1 MTNKKPKK
9 SKIEKV
15 ETVKH
20 KVNILKTLTIEERT
34 ELFFRICKTRAEL
47 KAWIR
52 LFLGLDMPDTTVSR
66 YADTNPLDIIWLIYE
81 ICVLEKNP
89 ENIEELLCVAGRGSG
104 KCSSKDTK
112 IITQNGPKNI
122 QDIVVNDIVWTGWS
136 WQPVTHTFDEGVK
149 PGVSIT
155 TLKGKKNGAFPLT
168 GSLKHRIQ
176 ALCPKTKK
184 IDWVLM
190 KDLVPGQIVYKTA
203 ERVYDNVV
211 DTSSDDYEK
220 GWIIG
225 NITGDG
231 CVSRHG
237 NSISLCGKDDAQ
249 ILHYR
254 NLVKKHTNSD
264 PSIRLS
270 SHSALIKKVNISSKP
285 FREWHDSYIE
295 GELCYFKKLKTLNHS
310 PSFLAGFISGLMETD
325 GSKDSITFA
334 NKELAAQVAQILTIF
349 GVHSV
354 INNSR
359 RPSAITKFEPG
370 HIVTYHETKFNNLPD
385 YMLPLF
391 SKRKTFIEHRQ
402 KQNEQ
407 FRYPSILIKSFA
419 NFIKDKYE
427 IANGYWRL
435 DKTKAKTHSSIK
447 FSKDLWG
454 NSAKGY
460 ESYVYGYKIDD
471 FIKLA
476 EKLNE
481 TEWITYL
488 RFIRNGYY
496 EEVETVKFG
505 NHYFYDL
512 EIEKDHSY
520 ASNGFVSHN
529 TLAVAIAEF
538 VLLFHDQRDVAH
550 VGAILSQAKRCY
562 QYQQGFMLSERVKP
576 ILSQSLDGFPVME
589 KTTQEKSSFNVRDRK
604 TGELVKIDLE
614 VLPCTLKSV
623 NGFHGAFVSV
633 DEIDT
638 VQGEGVRAFQDIS
651 GMLDSKRGRKSL
663 RVGIST
669 RKTRYGLMNQ
679 QIEDADAQ
687 GRTVKKWTVLEFSER
702 CPDERSGTT
711 PTIGYYLQDTM
722 EVISEELW
730 LKKDPKKQEEY
741 SRQEFAGEGCLKCPM
756 AALCLSDAKKQ
767 TSKSP
772 MLKPISDAIKKTREN
787 GADWAISQLYNLK
800 PSVEGIVYKEFDE
813 KEHVKDW
820 NQMWFA
826 LTNQEFPGQCTHD
839 IFVKKCFSSDT
850 EVLTDKGFIK
860 FPELQKHHLVAS
872 LDDNGN
878 LIYEKPTDYIKKF
891 YNGEMV
897 NIYNKIGGHG
907 KQLDLLVTPDHQQ
920 TYVRRQDLKN
930 NKIKIHKKT
939 TSELPNGDFCIPAAP
954 LSDGYDQEGIKSP
967 ISYMTDDQF
976 YAFLGL
982 WLSEGSMSSVRAN
995 TEWRQ
1000 NGVSVSQYKA
1010 EYVERVRTLMTSIK
1024 WPSKLRLKKDPEY
1037 PHPDAG
1043 SWHIVNKE
1051 LYRYLKPYKF
1061 AVNKAI
1067 PRDILDKAN
1076 KHQLSILLDWLLLG
1090 DGANYSKNSKQQV
1103 YYGTGSKQ
1111 LANDIQEVAFKLGYR
1126 TNLTSKYKREV
1137 LYRKDGVT
1145 PLLTMYRIQIHLK
1158 QRNNKIRNVWY
1169 INNGCNKSEYSN
1181 SNNKNIETISGYN
1194 DYVYCVTMPS
1204 GRLFVRR
1211 NGVIAL
1217 SGNCHSMGLDCYAGI
1232 DWGWSNPSTVVYF
1245 FVDKRENIYVVRCEG
1260 RTYINNPTWAQTI
1273 KSKWQHMY
1281 RCQLYL
1287 PDLANPGDAQTM
1299 KLEGLP
1305 CPTEQIKDTPGGIQV
1320 IKKWLKSLASIN
1332 TKIFFAKETCG
1343 PIITE
1348 FGLYHFKTDAAG
1360 KITDDVEK
1368 EHDHWLDALRYA
1380 MYHLFGKSSAIIG
1393 DDDFDIKNSAFDRN
1407 GTYSRMP
1414 SPEEFAMSKNIKINP
1429 DITQDKSKLGQIGTK
1444 FDLDNDGNDDD
1455 GVGGNGSFLWSI

>member
-149 PGVSIT
+149 PGVSIA

-249 ILHYR
+249 ILHYC

-270 SHSALIKKVNISSKP
+270 SRSALIKKVNISSKT
-285 FREWHDSYIE
+285 FREWHDFYIE

-370 HIVTYHETKFNNLPD
+370 HTVTYHETKFNNLPD

-391 SKRKTFIEHRQ
+391 SKRKTFIQHRQ

-435 DKTKAKTHSSIK
+435 DKTKVKTHSSIK

-481 TEWITYL
+481 TEWVTYL

-576 ILSQSLDGFPVME
+576 ILSQSIDGFPVME

-711 PTIGYYLQDTM
+711 PTVGYYLQDSM

-741 SRQEFAGEGCLKCPM
+741 KRQEFAGEGCLKCPM

-839 IFVKKCFSSDT
+839 IFVKKC
-850 EVLTDKGFIK
+850 
-860 FPELQKHHLVAS
+860 
-872 LDDNGN
+872 
-878 LIYEKPTDYIKKF
+878 
-891 YNGEMV
+891 
-897 NIYNKIGGHG
+897 
-907 KQLDLLVTPDHQQ
+907 
-920 TYVRRQDLKN
+920 
-930 NKIKIHKKT
+930 
-939 TSELPNGDFCIPAAP
+939 
-954 LSDGYDQEGIKSP
+954 
-967 ISYMTDDQF
+967 
-976 YAFLGL
+976 
-982 WLSEGSMSSVRAN
+982 
-995 TEWRQ
+995 
-1000 NGVSVSQYKA
+1000 
-1010 EYVERVRTLMTSIK
+1010 
-1024 WPSKLRLKKDPEY
+1024 
-1037 PHPDAG
+1037 
-1043 SWHIVNKE
+1043 
-1051 LYRYLKPYKF
+1051 
-1061 AVNKAI
+1061 
-1067 PRDILDKAN
+1067 
-1076 KHQLSILLDWLLLG
+1076 
-1090 DGANYSKNSKQQV
+1090 
-1103 YYGTGSKQ
+1103 
-1111 LANDIQEVAFKLGYR
+1111 
-1126 TNLTSKYKREV
+1126 
-1137 LYRKDGVT
+1137 
-1145 PLLTMYRIQIHLK
+1145 
-1158 QRNNKIRNVWY
+1158 
-1169 INNGCNKSEYSN
+1169 
-1181 SNNKNIETISGYN
+1181 
-1194 DYVYCVTMPS
+1194 
-1204 GRLFVRR
+1204 
-1211 NGVIAL
+1211 
-1217 SGNCHSMGLDCYAGI
+1217 HSMGLSCYAGI

-1260 RTYINNPTWAQTI
+1260 RTYTNNPTWAQII

-1299 KLEGLP
+1299 RTEGLP

-1320 IKKWLKSLASIN
+1320 IKKWLKSLASVN
-1332 TKIFFAKETCG
+1332 TKMFFAKETCG

-1380 MYHLFGKSSAIIG
+1380 MYYLFGKSSAIVG
-1393 DDDFDIKNSAFDRN
+1393 DDDYDIKNSAFDRN

-1414 SPEEFAMSKNIKINP
+1414 SPEEFALSKNIKINP

-1444 FDLDNDGNDDD
+1444 YDLDNDGNDDD